1 MIFSSDPIANSSS
14 AERGLSSPSA
24 VSGESIQ
31 DFAHRIRQ
39 RIQIQIP
46 PQYAREPVI
55 STLTTR
61 YGLDVN
67 ILSALLATNSR
78 ESGWFDLELH
88 GIPARIEA
96 ALAYLTQLRI
106 EVLTDDAATQKSWSF
121 R

>member
-1 MIFSSDPIANSSS
+1 MIFNSDPIASGSS
-14 AERGLSSPSA
+14 AERGVSSHRA
-24 VSGESIQ
+24 VSGASVQES
-31 DFAHRIRQ
+31 AHRIRQ

-46 PQYAREPVI
+46 SQYAREPVI

-106 EVLTDDAATQKSWSF
+106 EVLTDDAAVHKSWSF

>member
-1 MIFSSDPIANSSS
+1 MTFSSDSRISANATGSSFN
-14 AERGLSSPSA
+14 R
-24 VSGESIQ
+24 ES
-31 DFAHRIRQ
+31 AHRIRQ

-46 PQYAREPVI
+46 TQYAQEPVI

-88 GIPARIEA
+88 GVPARIDA
-96 ALAYLTQLRI
+96 AIAYLTQLRI
-106 EVLTDDAATQKSWSF
+106 EVLTDDAATQQSWAF

>member
-1 MIFSSDPIANSSS
+1 MSFNSDPISSSSSS
-14 AERGLSSPSA
+14 AKRGISSSRSI
-24 VSGESIQ
+24 SGESIQ
-31 DFAHRIRQ
+31 RIRQ

-46 PQYAREPVI
+46 SQYAQEPVI

-106 EVLTDDAATQKSWSF
+106 EVLTDDAATQNSWSF

>member
-1 MIFSSDPIANSSS
+1 MTFSSDSRISAN
-14 AERGLSSPSA
+14 AIG
-24 VSGESIQ
+24 SGFNRES
-31 DFAHRIRQ
+31 AHRIRQ

-46 PQYAREPVI
+46 PQYAKEPVI

-88 GIPARIEA
+88 GIPARIQD
-96 ALAYLTQLRI
+96 ALTYLAKLQI
-106 EVLTDDAATQKSWSF
+106 EVLTDDAATQQSWAF

>member
-1 MIFSSDPIANSSS
+1 MTFSSNPIARDSS
-14 AERGLSSPSA
+14 AERGLSSPPSA
-24 VSGESIQ
+24 SGVPVQ
-31 DFAHRIRQ
+31 GFAHRVRQ

-46 PQYAREPVI
+46 PQYAQEPVI

-106 EVLTDDAATQKSWSF
+106 EVLTDDAAVHKSWSF
-121 R
+121 L

>member
-1 MIFSSDPIANSSS
+1 MIFNSDPISSSSS
-14 AERGLSSPSA
+14 AERGLSSPRT
-24 VSGESIQ
+24 VSEE
-31 DFAHRIRQ
+31 FAHRVRQ

-55 STLTTR
+55 STLTNR

-88 GIPARIEA
+88 GIPARIES